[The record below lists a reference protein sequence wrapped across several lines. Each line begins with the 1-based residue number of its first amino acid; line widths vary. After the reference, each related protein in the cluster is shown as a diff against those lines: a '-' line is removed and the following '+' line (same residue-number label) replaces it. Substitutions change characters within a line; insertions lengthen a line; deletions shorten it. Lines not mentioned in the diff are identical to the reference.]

1 MSASYSSMPKKAI
14 LSQALGRHTSS
25 PLQTRNLVLRV
36 HDVTAAF
43 KELAGQEMAQIIHE
57 HNNKSNKQ
65 QNQDTAS
72 TLEGQLAL
80 RAECLANVLA
90 TLLRSLRV
98 FSP

>member
-1 MSASYSSMPKKAI
+1 MKYF
-14 LSQALGRHTSS
+14 QALCRHTSS

-43 KELAGQEMAQIIHE
+43 KDLAGAEMAQIYHE
-57 HNNKSNKQ
+57 HITRAAHENNS
-65 QNQDTAS
+65 S
-72 TLEGQLAL
+72 LEGQLAL

>member
-1 MSASYSSMPKKAI
+1 MIIISKLI
-14 LSQALGRHTSS
+14 HIQALGRHTSS

-43 KELAGQEMAQIIHE
+43 KDLAGAEMAQIIHE
-57 HNNKSNKQ
+57 HNTKVN
-65 QNQDTAS
+65 QNQGQDTSS

>member
-1 MSASYSSMPKKAI
+1 M
-14 LSQALGRHTSS
+14 
-25 PLQTRNLVLRV
+25 
-36 HDVTAAF
+36 TAAF
-43 KELAGQEMAQIIHE
+43 KELAGAEMAQIIHE
-57 HNNKSNKQ
+57 NNTKKTH
-65 QNQDTAS
+65 NQDTSS

>member
-1 MSASYSSMPKKAI
+1 M
-14 LSQALGRHTSS
+14 
-25 PLQTRNLVLRV
+25 LRV

-43 KELAGQEMAQIIHE
+43 KDLAGAEMAQIIHE
-57 HNNKSNKQ
+57 HNAKSQ
-65 QNQDTAS
+65 GQGQETSS

>member
-1 MSASYSSMPKKAI
+1 MNI
-14 LSQALGRHTSS
+14 FQALGRHTSS

-36 HDVTAAF
+36 HDVAAAF
-43 KELAGQEMAQIIHE
+43 KELAGADMARVVRE
-57 HNNKSNKQ
+57 HTRKMSDP
-65 QNQDTAS
+65 QNYEGS
-72 TLEGQLAL
+72 SSLEGQLAL

>member
-1 MSASYSSMPKKAI
+1 MTSRKFLHNI
-14 LSQALGRHTSS
+14 LMFFQALGRHTSA

-43 KELAGQEMAQIIHE
+43 KELAGAEMAQIIRD
-57 HNNKSNKQ
+57 HNAKKT
-65 QNQDTAS
+65 QNNGQDNNS

>member
-1 MSASYSSMPKKAI
+1 M
-14 LSQALGRHTSS
+14 
-25 PLQTRNLVLRV
+25 LRV

-43 KELAGQEMAQIIHE
+43 KELAGADMAGILHE
-57 HNNKSNKQ
+57 HNAKKSQ
-65 QNQDTAS
+65 AQSQDS

>member
-1 MSASYSSMPKKAI
+1 MHF
-14 LSQALGRHTSS
+14 LTQALGRHTSA

-43 KELAGQEMAQIIHE
+43 KDLAGAEMAQIIHE
-57 HNNKSNKQ
+57 HNSKT
-65 QNQDTAS
+65 DTQETNS

>member
-1 MSASYSSMPKKAI
+1 M
-14 LSQALGRHTSS
+14 
-25 PLQTRNLVLRV
+25 LRV

-43 KELAGQEMAQIIHE
+43 KDLAGAEMARIIHE
-57 HNNKSNKQ
+57 HNSGQ
-65 QNQDTAS
+65 AQGQDTNS

>member
-1 MSASYSSMPKKAI
+1 M
-14 LSQALGRHTSS
+14 QALGRHTSA

-43 KELAGQEMAQIIHE
+43 KDLAGAEMAQIIHE
-57 HNNKSNKQ
+57 HNAKKD
-65 QNQDTAS
+65 QNHGQEDS